1 MLDWTISADNRDGL
15 FEKIRQLNPLV
26 LWTCTIREKKSKRT
40 LQQNKWARKFAS
52 EFGKHIGYEPD
63 EAYDLLMYKCNPA
76 FKIDPETGQEIRMA
90 GHFSGLNTANAA
102 DVQESMI
109 RFCAGL
115 GFYFDEE

>member
-1 MLDWTISADNRDGL
+1 
-15 FEKIRQLNPLV
+15 
-26 LWTCTIREKKSKRT
+26 
-40 LQQNKWARKFAS
+40 
-52 EFGKHIGYEPD
+52 
-63 EAYDLLMYKCNPA
+63 
-76 FKIDPETGQEIRMA
+76 MA